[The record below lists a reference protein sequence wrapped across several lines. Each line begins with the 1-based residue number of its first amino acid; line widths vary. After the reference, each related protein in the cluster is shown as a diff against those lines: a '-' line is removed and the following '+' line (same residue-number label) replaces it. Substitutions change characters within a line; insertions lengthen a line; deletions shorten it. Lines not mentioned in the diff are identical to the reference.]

1 MADFDP
7 PFAQNGEFRFPNANE
22 QSLGW
27 PCGPTDQA
35 LLSGLFRLHNGN
47 IGEVIREAGV
57 TGQDGD
63 LTKLVRAI
71 RALIIAE
78 IGEADP
84 GTAGDLS
91 QLVLMAQARNRLPIF
106 PDVQNADGRIGVTA
120 PSTGT
125 VRLAGGVEFLH
136 RGIFRVTTT
145 QTDFATDP
153 SRTYHLRW
161 TPTDGFALRDLA
173 SGSYN
178 PGTLSEA
185 NVAFDSTYDDMLIAR
200 VITNSSNVATITT
213 LRNSDRWSDVFV
225 TERGRD
231 GPYQDNISDPANVTN
246 VRSSS
251 VFDVNL
257 ARAPNAA
264 LTAALDIDY
273 DTTEANF
280 GVHVMSR
287 YRVRAFDQIKGNGA
301 NSSIAIRV
309 WL

>member
-1 MADFDP
+1 MPDFDP

-27 PCGPTDQA
+27 PCGAIDQN
-35 LLSGLFRLHNGN
+35 LLNGLFRLHNGN

-78 IGEADP
+78 IGESDP

-161 TPTDGFALRDLA
+161 TPDDGFVLRDLA

-185 NVAFDSTYDDMLIAR
+185 NAAFDSAFDDMLIAR
-200 VITNSSNVATITT
+200 VVTNSSNVATITP
-213 LRNSDRWSDVFV
+213 LRNQDRWSSVFV

-231 GPYQDNISDPANVTN
+231 APYQNDLTDPSQVTN

-251 VFDVNL
+251 IFDVNA
-257 ARAPNAA
+257 ARTPAA
-264 LTAALDIDY
+264 SISAVLDHDSRGAE
-273 DTTEANF
+273 TNF
-280 GVHVMSR
+280 GCHVLSR
-287 YRVRAFDQIKGNGA
+287 YRVRAFDQRAGNDFQ
-301 NSSIAIRV
+301 SSLAIRV